1 MIGYDSESKEM
12 DTEKL
17 RKHLFGGHVADYM
30 RYLMEED
37 EEKYQQQFS
46 QYIKENVGP
55 DEVCCTTLLQKGR
68 AIVVINIT
76 T

>member
-55 DEVCCTTLLQKGR
+55 DEVCCTTCAER
-68 AIVVINIT
+68 VIVVIYIT